1 MLSQKSDNF
10 FHLFPG
16 VNEPLCET
24 DLDLQ
29 NFDHVQLRIV
39 KGFIRFYLF
48 FEAMDHLLAFVE
60 IFVLDADLAKLVEK
74 LKVLHL

>member
-1 MLSQKSDNF
+1 MFSQKGDNF
-10 FHLFPG
+10 LHLFPG

-29 NFDHVQLRIV
+29 NFYHVQLRIV
-39 KGFIRFYLF
+39 KGFVRFYLF
-48 FEAMDHLLAFVE
+48 LEPVDHLLTFVE
-60 IFVLDADLAKLVEK
+60 IFVLDADLAKLIEK